1 MKKILSFIKK
11 HRLWLTIA
19 IALIVILIA
28 TPTFASMG
36 HSGGGHISAGGGGHI
51 SGGGGGGGYS
61 SSHSSSGDSASP
73 MWAFKWI
80 FTSFILEII
89 IIIFSDPR
97 LLAWLSLN
105 RILNRIKELNEIGHD
120 KKPAVKQMYHFNQ
133 NMEISQFQ
141 DRLQKE
147 GQQVWPKFAS
157 KVPDDLLNTFGQI
170 YASAQFAYGAEIR
183 NAIAGRNSIIGIQID
198 KQSLAK
204 YMYPRFLDNMCK
216 EIKADADKQ
225 SADDIVVSFTH
236 ISEVW
241 QLTKDNDNSFYIV
254 KITAYGTDNEYNTNS
269 LGSTF
274 KRQTWTDYVIFAKNQ
289 ANEWKIDNLCYGE
302 HFHLAGEDFNQ
313 HAPLAGTPDKHGW
326 YKTGYTEN
334 DIYYD

>member
-1 MKKILSFIKK
+1 M
-11 HRLWLTIA
+11 A

-36 HSGGGHISAGGGGHI
+36 HSGGGGHISTGGGGHI
-51 SGGGGGGGYS
+51 S
-61 SSHSSSGDSASP
+61 SHSSSGGSGSP
-73 MWAFKWI
+73 MSLFVSLI
-80 FTSFILEII
+80 FVIIVIFISSP
-89 IIIFSDPR
+89 FWQ
-97 LLAWLSLN
+97 AWLSSN
-105 RILNRIKELNEIGHD
+105 GIKEFNEIGQN
-120 KKPAVKQMYHFNQ
+120 KKPAVDQMYGFSQ
-133 NMEISQFQ
+133 NMEIPQFQ
-141 DRLQKE
+141 ARLKKE
-147 GQQVWPKFAS
+147 AQQVWPKSMS
-157 KVPDDLLNTFGQI
+157 KVPDELLNTFGQI

-183 NAIAGRNSIIGIQID
+183 KVIAGNQID
-198 KQSLAK
+198 KQLLAK
-204 YMYPRFLDNMCK
+204 YMYPRFLANMCK
-216 EIKADADKQ
+216 EIKADADKK

-241 QLTKDNDNSFYIV
+241 QLTKDHDDSFYIV

-274 KRQTWTDYVIFAKNQ
+274 KRQTWTDYVIFAKNK

-313 HAPLAGTPDKHGW
+313 QATLAGTPDKHGW

-334 DIYYD
+334 DIHYDWELSTNQLTVN

>member
-1 MKKILSFIKK
+1 M
-11 HRLWLTIA
+11 
-19 IALIVILIA
+19 ALIIILIA

-36 HSGGGHISAGGGGHI
+36 HSGGGGHLSGGGGGHI
-51 SGGGGGGGYS
+51 S
-61 SSHSSSGDSASP
+61 SHSASGGSDAP
-73 MWAFKWI
+73 LPLWENI
-80 FTSFILEII
+80 LNTSIVGLGFIIVII
-89 IIIFSDPR
+89 AGSPR
-97 LLAWLSLN
+97 LKAWLSLN
-105 RILNRIKELNEIGHD
+105 GLKEFNEIGHD
-120 KKPAVKQMYHFNQ
+120 KKAAVDQMYRFGQ
-133 NMEISQFQ
+133 NLDLAQFQ
-141 DRLQKE
+141 ARLAKE
-147 GQQVWPKFAS
+147 SQPIWPKSMA

-183 NAIAGRNSIIGIQID
+183 KAIAGNQID
-198 KQSLAK
+198 KQLLAK
-204 YMYPRFLDNMCK
+204 YMYPRFLANMDR
-216 EIKADADKQ
+216 EIKADADKN

-241 QLTKDNDNSFYIV
+241 QLTKDTNDSFYIV
-254 KITAYGTDNEYNTNS
+254 KITAYGTNNEYNTQS

-274 KRQTWTDYVIFAKNQ
+274 KRQTWTDYVIFAKNK

-313 HAPLAGTPDKHGW
+313 QTTLAGTPDKHGW

>member
-1 MKKILSFIKK
+1 MKKILNFVKK
-11 HRLWLTIA
+11 HRLWLTVA

-36 HSGGGHISAGGGGHI
+36 HSGGGGHISTGGGGHI
-51 SGGGGGGGYS
+51 S
-61 SSHSSSGDSASP
+61 SHSSSGGSGSP
-73 MWAFKWI
+73 MSALLYAAGFI
-80 FTSFILEII
+80 FAII
-89 IIIFSDPR
+89 VFNPR
-97 LLAWLSLN
+97 LQAWLSSN
-105 RILNRIKELNEIGHD
+105 GIKEFNEIGQK
-120 KKPAVKQMYHFNQ
+120 KKPAVDQMYGFSQ
-133 NMEISQFQ
+133 NMEIPQFQ
-141 DRLQKE
+141 ARLKKE
-147 GQQVWPKFAS
+147 AQQVWPKSMS
-157 KVPDDLLNTFGQI
+157 KVPDELLNTFGQI

-183 NAIAGRNSIIGIQID
+183 KAIAGNQID
-198 KQSLAK
+198 KQLLSK
-204 YMYPRFLDNMCK
+204 YMYPRFLANMCK
-216 EIKADADKQ
+216 EIKADADKN

-274 KRQTWTDYVIFAKNQ
+274 KRQTWTDYVIFAKNK

-313 HAPLAGTPDKHGW
+313 QETLAGTPDKHGW

-334 DIYYD
+334 DIHYE

>member
-1 MKKILSFIKK
+1 M
-11 HRLWLTIA
+11 A

-36 HSGGGHISAGGGGHI
+36 HSGGGGHISTGGGGHI
-51 SGGGGGGGYS
+51 S
-61 SSHSSSGDSASP
+61 SHSSSGGSGSP
-73 MWAFKWI
+73 MSTLLYAAGFI
-80 FTSFILEII
+80 FAII
-89 IIIFSDPR
+89 VFNPR
-97 LLAWLSLN
+97 WQAWLSSN
-105 RILNRIKELNEIGHD
+105 GIKEFNEIGQN
-120 KKPAVKQMYHFNQ
+120 KKPAVDQMYGFSQ
-133 NMEISQFQ
+133 NMEIPQFQ
-141 DRLQKE
+141 ARLKKE
-147 GQQVWPKFAS
+147 AQQVWPKSMS
-157 KVPDDLLNTFGQI
+157 KVPDELLNTFGQI

-183 NAIAGRNSIIGIQID
+183 KVIAGNQID
-198 KQSLAK
+198 KQLLAK
-204 YMYPRFLDNMCK
+204 YMYPRFLANMCK
-216 EIKADADKQ
+216 EIKADADKK

-241 QLTKDNDNSFYIV
+241 QLTKDHDDSFYIV

-274 KRQTWTDYVIFAKNQ
+274 KRQTWTDYVIFAKNK

-313 HAPLAGTPDKHGW
+313 QATLAGTPDKHGW

-334 DIYYD
+334 DIHYDENGQRTN

>member
-11 HRLWLTIA
+11 HRLWLTMA

-36 HSGGGHISAGGGGHI
+36 HSGGGGHISTGGGGHI
-51 SGGGGGGGYS
+51 S
-61 SSHSSSGDSASP
+61 SHSSSGGSGSP
-73 MWAFKWI
+73 MSALLYAAGFI
-80 FTSFILEII
+80 FAII
-89 IIIFSDPR
+89 VFNPR
-97 LLAWLSLN
+97 LQAWLSSN
-105 RILNRIKELNEIGHD
+105 GIKEFNEIGQK
-120 KKPAVKQMYHFNQ
+120 KKPAVDQMYGFSQ
-133 NMEISQFQ
+133 NMEIPQFQ
-141 DRLQKE
+141 ARLKKE
-147 GQQVWPKFAS
+147 AQQVWPKSMS
-157 KVPDDLLNTFGQI
+157 KVPDELLNTFGQI

-183 NAIAGRNSIIGIQID
+183 KAIAGNQID
-198 KQSLAK
+198 KQLLSK
-204 YMYPRFLDNMCK
+204 YMYPRFLANMCK
-216 EIKADADKQ
+216 EIKADADKN

-274 KRQTWTDYVIFAKNQ
+274 KRQTWTDYVIFAKNK

-313 HAPLAGTPDKHGW
+313 QATLAGTPDKHGW

>member
-1 MKKILSFIKK
+1 M
-11 HRLWLTIA
+11 A

-36 HSGGGHISAGGGGHI
+36 HSGGGGHISTGGGGHI
-51 SGGGGGGGYS
+51 S
-61 SSHSSSGDSASP
+61 SHSSSGGSGSP
-73 MWAFKWI
+73 MSLFVSLI
-80 FTSFILEII
+80 FVIIVIFISSP
-89 IIIFSDPR
+89 FWQ
-97 LLAWLSLN
+97 AWLSLN
-105 RILNRIKELNEIGHD
+105 GIKEFNEIGQT
-120 KKPAVKQMYHFNQ
+120 KKPAVDQMYDFSQ

-141 DRLQKE
+141 AQLKKE
-147 GQQVWPKFAS
+147 AQQVWPKSMS

-183 NAIAGRNSIIGIQID
+183 KVIAGNQID
-198 KQSLAK
+198 KQLLAK
-204 YMYPRFLDNMCK
+204 YMYPRFLANMCK
-216 EIKADADKQ
+216 EIKADADKK

-241 QLTKDNDNSFYIV
+241 QLTKDHDDSFYIV

-274 KRQTWTDYVIFAKNQ
+274 KRQTWTDYVIFAKNK

-313 HAPLAGTPDKHGW
+313 QATLAGTPDKHGW

-334 DIYYD
+334 DIHYDENGQRTN

>member
-11 HRLWLTIA
+11 HRLWLTMA

-36 HSGGGHISAGGGGHI
+36 HSGGGGHISTGGGGHI
-51 SGGGGGGGYS
+51 S
-61 SSHSSSGDSASP
+61 SHSSSGGSGSP
-73 MWAFKWI
+73 MSLFVSLI
-80 FTSFILEII
+80 FVIIVIFISSP
-89 IIIFSDPR
+89 FWQ
-97 LLAWLSLN
+97 AWLSSN
-105 RILNRIKELNEIGHD
+105 GIKEFNEIGQN
-120 KKPAVKQMYHFNQ
+120 KKPAVDQMYGFSQ
-133 NMEISQFQ
+133 NMEIPQFQ
-141 DRLQKE
+141 ARLKKE
-147 GQQVWPKFAS
+147 AQQVWPKSMS
-157 KVPDDLLNTFGQI
+157 KVPDELLNTFGQI

-183 NAIAGRNSIIGIQID
+183 KVIAGNQID
-198 KQSLAK
+198 KQLLAK
-204 YMYPRFLDNMCK
+204 YMYPRFLANMCK
-216 EIKADADKQ
+216 EIKADADKK

-241 QLTKDNDNSFYIV
+241 QLTKDHDDSFYIV

-274 KRQTWTDYVIFAKNQ
+274 KRQTWTDYVIFAKNK

-313 HAPLAGTPDKHGW
+313 QATLAGTPDKHGW

-334 DIYYD
+334 DIHYD

>member
-19 IALIVILIA
+19 IALIVILIT

-36 HSGGGHISAGGGGHI
+36 HSGGGHISGGGGHI
-51 SGGGGGGGYS
+51 SAGGGGHS
-61 SSHSSSGDSASP
+61 SSHSSSSDSASP
-73 MWAFKWI
+73 MWVFA
-80 FTSFILEII
+80 SFIFVII
-89 IIIFSDPR
+89 LTIISDPR
-97 LLAWLSLN
+97 LLAWPSLN

-120 KKPAVKQMYHFNQ
+120 KKPAVKQMYRFSQ

-141 DRLQKE
+141 ARLKKE
-147 GQQVWPKFAS
+147 AQQVWPKFAS

-170 YASAQFAYGAEIR
+170 YASAQFAYGAAIR
-183 NAIAGRNSIIGIQID
+183 NAIAGNQID
-198 KQSLAK
+198 KQLLAK
-204 YMYPRFLDNMCK
+204 YMYPRFLANMCK
-216 EIKADADKQ
+216 EIEADAGEQ

-241 QLTKDNDNSFYIV
+241 QLTKDHDDSFYIV

-274 KRQTWTDYVIFAKNQ
+274 KRQTWTDYVIFAKNK

-313 HAPLAGTPDKHGW
+313 QATLAGTPDQHGW

-334 DIYYD
+334 DIHYD

>member
-36 HSGGGHISAGGGGHI
+36 HSGGGGHI
-51 SGGGGGGGYS
+51 SGGGGGHI
-61 SSHSSSGDSASP
+61 SSHGSSGGSGSP
-73 MWAFKWI
+73 MSTLIGGVVFI
-80 FTSFILEII
+80 FVITV
-89 IIIFSDPR
+89 FSPR
-97 LLAWLSLN
+97 LQAWLSSN
-105 RILNRIKELNEIGHD
+105 GIKEFNEIGQA
-120 KKPAVKQMYHFNQ
+120 KKPAVDQMYSFNQ
-133 NMEISQFQ
+133 NMEIPQFQ
-141 DRLQKE
+141 ARLKQE
-147 GQQVWPKFAS
+147 AQQVWPKSMS

-183 NAIAGRNSIIGIQID
+183 KAIAGNQID
-198 KQSLAK
+198 KQLLSK
-204 YMYPRFLDNMCK
+204 YMYPRFLANMCK

-241 QLTKDNDNSFYIV
+241 QLTKDTNDSFYIV
-254 KITAYGTDNEYNTNS
+254 KITAYGTDNEYNTQS

-274 KRQTWTDYVIFAKNQ
+274 KRQTWTDYVIFAKNK
-289 ANEWKIDNLCYGE
+289 ANEWKIDNLCYGK
-302 HFHLAGEDFNQ
+302 HFHLADEDFNQ
-313 HAPLAGTPDKHGW
+313 QATLAGTPDKHGW

-334 DIYYD
+334 DIHYDQNDQQTN

>member
-1 MKKILSFIKK
+1 
-11 HRLWLTIA
+11 
-19 IALIVILIA
+19 
-28 TPTFASMG
+28 MG
-36 HSGGGHISAGGGGHI
+36 HSGGGGHI
-51 SGGGGGGGYS
+51 STGSGGHF
-61 SSHSSSGDSASP
+61 SSHSSSGSSGGSGSP
-73 MWAFKWI
+73 MSVFA
-80 FTSFILEII
+80 SFIFVII
-89 IIIFSDPR
+89 VITIFNPR
-97 LLAWLSLN
+97 LQAWLSSN
-105 RILNRIKELNEIGHD
+105 GIKEFNEIGRN
-120 KKPAVKQMYHFNQ
+120 KQPAVDQMYRFSQ
-133 NMEISQFQ
+133 NMEVLQFQ
-141 DRLQKE
+141 ARLQQE
-147 GQQVWPKFAS
+147 AQQVWPKS
-157 KVPDDLLNTFGQI
+157 MLKVPDDLLNTFGQI

-183 NAIAGRNSIIGIQID
+183 KAIAGNKID
-198 KQSLAK
+198 KQLLSK
-204 YMYPRFLDNMCK
+204 YMYPRFLANMCK

-274 KRQTWTDYVIFAKNQ
+274 KRQTWTDYVIFAKNK

-313 HAPLAGTPDKHGW
+313 QATLAGTPDKHGW

-334 DIYYD
+334 DIRYDQNGQQTN

>member
-11 HRLWLTIA
+11 HRLWLTMA

-36 HSGGGHISAGGGGHI
+36 HSGGGGHISTGGGGHI
-51 SGGGGGGGYS
+51 S
-61 SSHSSSGDSASP
+61 SHSSSGGSGSP
-73 MWAFKWI
+73 MPLFVSLI
-80 FTSFILEII
+80 FVIIVIFISSP
-89 IIIFSDPR
+89 FWQ
-97 LLAWLSLN
+97 AWLSLN
-105 RILNRIKELNEIGHD
+105 GIKEFNEIGQT
-120 KKPAVKQMYHFNQ
+120 KKPAVDQMYDFSQ

-141 DRLQKE
+141 AQLKKE
-147 GQQVWPKFAS
+147 AQQVWPKSMS

-183 NAIAGRNSIIGIQID
+183 KVIAGNQID
-198 KQSLAK
+198 KQLLAK
-204 YMYPRFLDNMCK
+204 YMYPRFLANMCK
-216 EIKADADKQ
+216 EIKADADKK

-241 QLTKDNDNSFYIV
+241 QLTKDHDDSFYIV

-274 KRQTWTDYVIFAKNQ
+274 KRQTWTDYVIFAKNK

-313 HAPLAGTPDKHGW
+313 QATLAGTPDKHGW

-334 DIYYD
+334 DIHYDENGQRTN

>member
-1 MKKILSFIKK
+1 M
-11 HRLWLTIA
+11 A

-36 HSGGGHISAGGGGHI
+36 HSGGGGHISTGGGGHI
-51 SGGGGGGGYS
+51 S
-61 SSHSSSGDSASP
+61 SHSSSGGSGSP
-73 MWAFKWI
+73 MPLFVSLI
-80 FTSFILEII
+80 FVIIVIFISSP
-89 IIIFSDPR
+89 FWQ
-97 LLAWLSLN
+97 AWLSLN
-105 RILNRIKELNEIGHD
+105 GIKEFNEIGQT
-120 KKPAVKQMYHFNQ
+120 KKPAVDQMYDFSQ

-141 DRLQKE
+141 AQLKKE
-147 GQQVWPKFAS
+147 AQQVWPKSMS

-183 NAIAGRNSIIGIQID
+183 KVIAGNQID
-198 KQSLAK
+198 KQLLAK
-204 YMYPRFLDNMCK
+204 YMYPRFLANMCK
-216 EIKADADKQ
+216 EIKADADKK

-241 QLTKDNDNSFYIV
+241 QLTKDHDDSFYIV

-274 KRQTWTDYVIFAKNQ
+274 KRQTWTDYVIFAKNK

-313 HAPLAGTPDKHGW
+313 QATLAGTPDKHGW

-334 DIYYD
+334 DIHYDENGQRTN

>member
-11 HRLWLTIA
+11 HRLWLTMA

-36 HSGGGHISAGGGGHI
+36 HSGGGGHISTGGGGHI
-51 SGGGGGGGYS
+51 S
-61 SSHSSSGDSASP
+61 SHSSSGGSGSP
-73 MWAFKWI
+73 MSLFVSLI
-80 FTSFILEII
+80 FVIIVIFISSP
-89 IIIFSDPR
+89 FWQ
-97 LLAWLSLN
+97 AWLSLN
-105 RILNRIKELNEIGHD
+105 GIKEFNEIGQT
-120 KKPAVKQMYHFNQ
+120 KKPAVDQMYDFSQ

-141 DRLQKE
+141 AQLKKE
-147 GQQVWPKFAS
+147 AQQVWPKSMS

-183 NAIAGRNSIIGIQID
+183 KVIAGNQID
-198 KQSLAK
+198 KQLLAK
-204 YMYPRFLDNMCK
+204 YMYPRFLANMCK
-216 EIKADADKQ
+216 EIKADADKK

-241 QLTKDNDNSFYIV
+241 QLTKDHDDSFYIV

-274 KRQTWTDYVIFAKNQ
+274 KRQTWTDYVIFAKNK

-313 HAPLAGTPDKHGW
+313 QATLAGTPDKHGW

-334 DIYYD
+334 DIHYDENGQRTN

>member
-11 HRLWLTIA
+11 HRLWLTMA

-36 HSGGGHISAGGGGHI
+36 HSGGGGHISTGGGGHI
-51 SGGGGGGGYS
+51 S
-61 SSHSSSGDSASP
+61 SHSSSGGSGSP
-73 MWAFKWI
+73 MSLFVSLI
-80 FTSFILEII
+80 FVIIVIFISSP
-89 IIIFSDPR
+89 FWQ
-97 LLAWLSLN
+97 AWLSLN
-105 RILNRIKELNEIGHD
+105 GIKEFNEIGQT
-120 KKPAVKQMYHFNQ
+120 KKPAVDQMYDFSQ

-141 DRLQKE
+141 AQLKKE
-147 GQQVWPKFAS
+147 AQQVWPKSMS

-183 NAIAGRNSIIGIQID
+183 KVIAGNQID
-198 KQSLAK
+198 KQLLAK
-204 YMYPRFLDNMCK
+204 YMYPRFLANMCK
-216 EIKADADKQ
+216 EIKADADKK

-241 QLTKDNDNSFYIV
+241 QLTKDHDDSFYIV

-274 KRQTWTDYVIFAKNQ
+274 KRQTWTDYVIFAKNK

-313 HAPLAGTPDKHGW
+313 QATLAGTPDKHGW

-334 DIYYD
+334 DIHYD